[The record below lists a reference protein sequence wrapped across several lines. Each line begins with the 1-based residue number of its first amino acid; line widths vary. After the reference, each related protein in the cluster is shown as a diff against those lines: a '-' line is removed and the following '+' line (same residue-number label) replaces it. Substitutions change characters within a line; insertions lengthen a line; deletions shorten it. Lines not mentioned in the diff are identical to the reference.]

1 MATESHITMSA
12 AVTIAPIVLW
22 SDNCAGNLYLAR
34 KNTFLEFYTDEKKA
48 MKRSAQPRSASA
60 DSHFKSDRSMQSTA
74 TPTHRSESPSN
85 HSIVS
90 SDDAYAQQDQVCY
103 TDLNSPGSVASTRAS
118 WCDLDTDC
126 EGTGYPTS
134 LEPWP
139 MPPCVNESLQEMQPQ
154 VVKPRQS
161 KCQAVNHAKAAK
173 KQDLKKFNKGAV
185 SKDTATTLMVR
196 GIPCSFSQETLLA
209 VIDDAGFTGKY
220 DFFYLPR
227 DEKKRSSLGYAFIN
241 FVDQESADLCTSTFT
256 GLPLAPGRSLKTCMI
271 SPADIQ
277 GLPALWKHFRR
288 TAVSRGSNGPMFL
301 KV

>member
-48 MKRSAQPRSASA
+48 FKRSAQPRSVSA

-85 HSIVS
+85 RSLGS
-90 SDDAYAQQDQVCY
+90 SDNYANCDAD
-103 TDLNSPGSVASTRAS
+103 SPGSTTSTRAS
-118 WCDLDTDC
+118 WCDSSNWDVDC
-126 EGTGYPTS
+126 DVTGYPTTFV
-134 LEPWP
+134 PWLIS
-139 MPPCVNESLQEMQPQ
+139 PCVNDGEQKMQPQ

-161 KCQAVNHAKAAK
+161 KGQALNNAKAAK